1 MPLKLYNTM
10 SRKLEVFTP
19 ITEGKAGLYTC
30 GPTVYNYAHIGNFR
44 AYMFEDV
51 LRRVLAFCGFEV
63 KQVMNLTDVDDK
75 TIRDSQA
82 AGLPLHDFTQTYKD
96 AFFEDLATL
105 RIEPAEVYPAATDHI
120 PQMIGMIQQLV
131 DKGFAYIGDDR
142 CVYF

>member
-1 MPLKLYNTM
+1 MSIEQPFQLFNTLSGNKERLEALDPTHLKIY
-10 SRKLEVFTP
+10 
-19 ITEGKAGLYTC
+19 AC

-105 RIEPAEVYPAATDHI
+105 RIEPAEVYPAAKNYTKI
-120 PQMIGMIQQLV
+120 
-131 DKGFAYIGDDR
+131 
-142 CVYF
+142 